1 MITFGNKENLN
12 LVTMG
17 YLKKVLFFL
26 LLLVGGSAAAQNTFV
41 VDAPRVVGQDEIFRV
56 VFSADGEM
64 TDFTNP
70 TFTGVEVLAGPSPSR
85 MMSTQ
90 INNGKRTESVEMS
103 YTFIVRPVAV
113 GVAKISAA
121 SASIGG
127 KVYTTK
133 EVSVEVVKGEAQQ
146 SGNQQQQGNVTGTAP
161 QQRQQ
166 GGEVS
171 SQDVFLRLSFSKNRV
186 VKGEPIIA
194 TLKLYTRVGIA
205 GFEDIKF
212 PVFDGFWSQEIETPQ
227 NINFVRENVD
237 GQIYNAAV
245 LRKYMLLPQQTGD
258 LSIKPAEMIC
268 QVQVMSSPRG
278 RSIFD
283 DFFDSG
289 YQIVKKRVNSGN
301 ATIKVSPLPAG
312 APATFGQGVGTFSI
326 NVAASR
332 DSVKAHEAG
341 SIIVTV
347 EGSGNLNL
355 IEAPKVQLPA
365 DFEVY
370 DVKTTNN
377 YSYGANGISG
387 SKVFEYPFIP
397 RSEGEFQ
404 IPPVE
409 YSYYD
414 VKSNRY
420 VTLKSDTLVVKVT
433 KGESTAG
440 TGTLVQGISKQAVAS
455 LGEDIRYILQGNP
468 ALMHKGKFFVGSIAF
483 FVVLVVVM
491 AAGGV
496 AFAFLKRRAKLK
508 GDVVRTRNKKA
519 NKVARMRLKLARSYM
534 EQNLRSPFY
543 EELHKALLGY
553 ISDKLAIQFA
563 DMQRDTI
570 KETMEMKKVS
580 DKNIEDFLQVLGN
593 CEMARYS
600 FAGEATEMSADY
612 GKAIEVISN
621 LEEEL

>member
-1 MITFGNKENLN
+1 MF
-12 LVTMG
+12 
-17 YLKKVLFFL
+17 
-26 LLLVGGSAAAQNTFV
+26 LLVGGTAMAQNTFV

-56 VFSADGEM
+56 VFTADGEI
-64 TDFTNP
+64 TEFTNP
-70 TFTGVEVLAGPSPSR
+70 VFTGVEVLAGPSPSR

-90 INNGKRTESVEMS
+90 IINGQRSESVEMS
-103 YTFIVRPVAV
+103 YTFVVRPVAP

-127 KVYTTK
+127 KVYTTN

-146 SGNQQQQGNVTGTAP
+146 SGNQQQQGNVTGNVQP
-161 QQRQQ
+161 QRQQ
-166 GGEVS
+166 GAEVS
-171 SQDVFLRLSFSKNRV
+171 AKDIFLKLSFSKTKV

-194 TLKLYTRVGIA
+194 TLKLYTKVPVA

-227 NINFVRENVD
+227 NINFIRENVD
-237 GQIYNAAV
+237 NQVYNSAV

-258 LSIKPAEMIC
+258 LAIKPAEMIC
-268 QVQVMSSPRG
+268 QVQVMTAPRG

-301 ATIKVSPLPAG
+301 ASIKVSPLPSG
-312 APATFGQGVGTFSI
+312 APSTFGQGVGTFSLK
-326 NVAASR
+326 VELSR

-341 SIIVTV
+341 SVVVTV

-355 IEAPKVQLPA
+355 IEAPKVELPA
-365 DFEVY
+365 DFELY
-370 DVKTTNN
+370 DIKTTNN
-377 YSYGANGISG
+377 YSYGATGISG
-387 SKVFEYPFIP
+387 SKKFEYPFIP
-397 RSEGEFQ
+397 RSEGLFE

-414 VKSNRY
+414 VKSGKY
-420 VTLKSDTLVVKVT
+420 VTLKSMPVEIKVT
-433 KGESTAG
+433 KGDANAVG
-440 TGTLVQGISKQAVAS
+440 GTLVQGISKQAVAQ
-455 LGEDIRYILQGNP
+455 LGEDIRYILQGGP
-468 ALMHKGKFFVGSIAF
+468 ALKPAGRFFVGSPSF
-483 FVVLVVVM
+483 FVALAAIALV
-491 AAGGV
+491 G
-496 AFAFLKRRAKLK
+496 AFAYSFLKKRAKLK

-519 NKVARMRLKLARSYM
+519 NKVARGRLKLAKSYM

-563 DMQRDTI
+563 EMQRDTI

-580 DKNIEDFLQVLGN
+580 EKNIGDFLQVLDN

-600 FAGEATEMSADY
+600 FAGEGTEMSADY
-612 GKAIEVISN
+612 GKAMEVISN

>member
-1 MITFGNKENLN
+1 MF
-12 LVTMG
+12 TMG
-17 YLKKVLFFL
+17 YLKRVLFLL
-26 LLLVGGSAAAQNTFV
+26 LLLVGGSAVAQNTFV

-90 INNGKRTESVEMS
+90 IINGQRTESVEMS
-103 YTFIVRPVAV
+103 YTFILRPTAP
-113 GVAKISAA
+113 GVVKISSA

-146 SGNQQQQGNVTGTAP
+146 SGNQQQQGNVTGNAP

-166 GGEVS
+166 SGEVS
-171 SQDVFLRLSFSKNRV
+171 AQDVFLRLTFSKTKV

-258 LSIKPAEMIC
+258 LAIKPAEMIC

-301 ATIKVSPLPAG
+301 ATIKVLPLPAG
-312 APATFGQGVGTFSI
+312 APATFGQGVGNFTLK
-326 NVAASR
+326 VATSR
-332 DSVKAHEAG
+332 DSVKAHEAS

-377 YSYGANGISG
+377 YSYGSSGISG

-397 RSEGEFQ
+397 RSEGEFEV
-404 IPPVE
+404 PPVE

-414 VKSNRY
+414 VRSGKY
-420 VTLKSDTLVVKVT
+420 VTLKSAPVMVKVT
-433 KGESTAG
+433 KGESTVG
-440 TGTLVQGISKQAVAS
+440 TGSLVQGISKQAVAS
-455 LGEDIRYILQGNP
+455 LGEDIRYILQGSP
-468 ALMHKGKFFVGSIAF
+468 ALMRKGKFFVGSITF
-483 FVVLVVVM
+483 FIVLALVVL
-491 AAGGV
+491 AGAV
-496 AFAFLKRRAKLK
+496 AYSLLKRRAKLK
-508 GDVVRTRNKKA
+508 GDVVRTRNRKA
-519 NKVARMRLKLARSYM
+519 NKVARGRLKLAKSYM

-580 DKNIEDFLQVLGN
+580 EKNIGDFLQVLDN

-600 FAGEATEMSADY
+600 FASEGIEMAADY
-612 GKAIEVISN
+612 GKAMEVISN

>member
-1 MITFGNKENLN
+1 MR
-12 LVTMG
+12 
-17 YLKKVLFFL
+17 YLKRVLFFL
-26 LLLVGGSAAAQNTFV
+26 SLLLGVNAIAQNTFV

-90 INNGKRTESVEMS
+90 IINGKRSESVEMS

-127 KVYTTK
+127 KVYTTN
-133 EVSVEVVKGEAQQ
+133 EVSIEVVKGEAQQ

-171 SQDVFLRLSFSKNRV
+171 SQDVMLRLSFSKNRV

-245 LRKYMLLPQQTGD
+245 LRKYMLLPQQTGN
-258 LSIKPAEMIC
+258 LAIKPAEMIC

-283 DFFDSG
+283 DFFDQG

-326 NVAASR
+326 NVTASR

-341 SIIVTV
+341 SVIVTV
-347 EGSGNLNL
+347 EGTGNLNL

-365 DFEVY
+365 DFELY
-370 DVKTTNN
+370 DVKTVNN
-377 YSYGANGISG
+377 YSYGSAGISG
-387 SKVFEYPFIP
+387 SKKFEYPFIP
-397 RSEGEFQ
+397 RGEGVFEV
-404 IPPVE
+404 PPVE

-414 VKSNRY
+414 VKAGKY
-420 VTLKSDTLVVKVT
+420 VTLKSMPLEIKVT
-433 KGESTAG
+433 KGDTNAG
-440 TGTLVQGISKQAVAS
+440 SGMLVQGVSKQAVAS
-455 LGEDIRYILQGNP
+455 LGEDVRYILMGNP
-468 ALMHKGKFFVGSIAF
+468 ALRVKGKFFVGSPAF
-483 FVVLVVVM
+483 FIVLILIMVASAVVYM
-491 AAGGV
+491 
-496 AFAFLKRRAKLK
+496 FLKRRARLR
-508 GDVVRTRNKKA
+508 GDIVRTRNKKA

-534 EQNLRSPFY
+534 EQNLRSPFF

-570 KETMEMKKVS
+570 QETMEAKGVS
-580 DKNIEDFLQVLGN
+580 VTNIEQFMQVLDG

-600 FAGEATEMSADY
+600 FGGESAEMSAY
-612 GKAIEVISN
+612 FGKAMEVISN
-621 LEEEL
+621 LENQL